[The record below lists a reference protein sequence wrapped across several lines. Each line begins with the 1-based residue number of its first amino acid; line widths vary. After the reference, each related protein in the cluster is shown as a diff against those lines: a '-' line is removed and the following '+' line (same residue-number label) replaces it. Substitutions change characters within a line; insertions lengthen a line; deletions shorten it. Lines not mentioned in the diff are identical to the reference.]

1 MQGWIMLH
9 RCLMQKPIWLE
20 STSEQKVVLI
30 TLLMMANHQ
39 GKEWEWKGEKYKA
52 DPGQFVTSLES
63 ITQKCGK
70 GVSIQNV
77 RTALKRFEKYDFLTS
92 ESTNKNRLITIVNWG
107 LYQET
112 KDETNKQTNKQL
124 TSNQQ
129 ATNKQL
135 TTNNNDNN
143 DNNEKK
149 VIKKIKYADFVS
161 MLETEYQKLV
171 EQFGE
176 IGTTD
181 RIEKLNLY
189 KGSTGKK
196 YKNDYLTILSW
207 ERNNKKGG
215 GKSGSNE
222 DSRKFA
228 EEYGIQF

>member
-1 MQGWIMLH
+1 
-9 RCLMQKPIWLE
+9 MQKPIWLE

-52 DPGQFVTSLES
+52 EPGQFVTSLES

-70 GVSIQNV
+70 GISVQNV

-112 KDETNKQTNKQL
+112 KDTANKQTDKQL

-129 ATNKQL
+129 APNKQL

-149 VIKKIKYADFVS
+149 VIKKIKYADYVS
-161 MLETEYQKLV
+161 MLENEYLKLID
-171 EQFGE
+171 QFGE
-176 IGTTD
+176 SGTKD
-181 RIEKLNLY
+181 RIEKLSLY

-215 GKSGSNE
+215 GKSGSTE
-222 DSRKFA
+222 DSRRFA